1 MSDALLERIAT
12 AAEGLLAHIRSTGAG
27 AGAVN
32 AKPTTPPKAEPKAET
47 KADKAD
53 ASANA
58 VAADT
63 TKTPAQKK
71 AEADK
76 LIAQKKAVKEAA
88 DRAAA
93 ASAAKASKPTG
104 GKRTIEQVREMIR
117 KVAADVDKQ
126 SAKDILM
133 DDGGGVEKV
142 LDLKPEN
149 YDKVYEACEV
159 LLSGEGAKTAPVPDE
174 DEDF

>member
-1 MSDALLERIAT
+1 MSDALLERLAT
-12 AAEGLLAHIRSTGAG
+12 AVEGLLAHIQKSPVFGLPT
-27 AGAVN
+27 AGAVT
-32 AKPTTPPKAEPKAET
+32 KPSTTPKAEPKA
-47 KADKAD
+47 D
-53 ASANA
+53 ANA

-76 LIAQKKAVKEAA
+76 LIAQKKAIKDAA
-88 DRAAA
+88 DKAAA
-93 ASAAKASKPTG
+93 TSAAKASKATG

-159 LLSGEGAKTAPVPDE
+159 LLSGEGAKTAPAPEE
-174 DEDF
+174 DDDF

>member
-12 AAEGLLAHIRSTGAG
+12 AAEGLLAHIRSTGTG

-32 AKPTTPPKAEPKAET
+32 TKPTTPPKAET
-47 KADKAD
+47 KADKAETKAD
-53 ASANA
+53 ANA

-159 LLSGEGAKTAPVPDE
+159 LLSGEGAKTAPVPD
-174 DEDF
+174 DDDDFA